1 MNRKTLIV
9 GALALAGSL
18 AAGVAQARGDVQWS
32 VTIGGPIGVPVYSQP
47 YPVYSQPYPVYSQPY
62 PVYSQPYPVYSQPAP
77 VYSQPAPV
85 YLRPVPVYS
94 QPYPQRWRG
103 HVQYQEPTR
112 WDRDG
117 DGIPNRHD
125 RLYNPRWDRDGD
137 GVPNRQEGYE
147 RYERH
152 DGWRR

>member
-18 AAGVAQARGDVQWS
+18 AVGVAQARGDVQWS

-77 VYSQPAPV
+77 VYTQPASV